1 MNGSGPTLR
10 AVVVDLDDTLY
21 DCFTQCVGPAH
32 REAARAMVEAGARAT
47 VDEVLD
53 ARMSLGGVEH
63 DLDDAV
69 AACFRAVNPARVAE
83 AGRRAFYD
91 RDPGPLVPFPFTA
104 EVLRRVRATVRLVL
118 LSMGHPATQEKKL
131 MALGLE
137 GAFDEVLLD
146 DVFTRRGKEELLR
159 AWLARSG
166 FAANEVLVVGDRP
179 DAEIAAALRLGMQTL
194 RIRGGEFGARPTPP
208 GVPESADLRAL
219 LAYLGLSP
227 IPPAVATPDAPTP
240 PDAVSPDAV
249 PPDAGPPDARPPD
262 ARPPDARPPDAGP
275 VQGS

>member
-1 MNGSGPTLR
+1 MNGPAPTIR

-53 ARMSLGGVEH
+53 ARMSLVGVEH

-91 RDPGPLVPFPFTA
+91 RDPGPLVPYPFAA
-104 EVLRRVRATVRLVL
+104 EVLRRVRATARLVL
-118 LSMGHPATQEKKL
+118 LSMGHPGTQDRKVK
-131 MALGLE
+131 ALGLE

-166 FAANEVLVVGDRP
+166 LAANEVLVVGDRP
-179 DAEIAAALRLGMQTL
+179 DAEIAAATRLGMQAL

-208 GVPESADLRAL
+208 GVPEAADLRAV
-219 LAYLGLSP
+219 LAYLGL
-227 IPPAVATPDAPTP
+227 PAIEAAIEAPTP
-240 PDAVSPDAV
+240 APADERPA
-249 PPDAGPPDARPPD
+249 PPEER
-262 ARPPDARPPDAGP
+262 
-275 VQGS
+275 QGS